1 MYRYYI
7 YIDMIFHIYI
17 CMYIYIYCIYIYIH
31 VHIDTMHIHIYIY
44 IMISNIYIYI
54 HTYIFNTSYYSIYSY
69 IVQPSI
75 YPCAVP
81 TWHGPCRRQKRR
93 DSCVVSG
100 PTPFGS
106 SCKAAGCAQWH
117 GETTGWGNHEMMGFP
132 WSYLHI
138 IHFHGIF
145 HYKLSIWAYPHFSN
159 LQMMG

>member
-17 CMYIYIYCIYIYIH
+17 YVCIYIYCIYIH
-31 VHIDTMHIHIYIY
+31 VHIDTMHIY
-44 IMISNIYIYI
+44 IMISNIYIY
-54 HTYIFNTSYYSIYSY
+54 TYIFNTSYYSIYSY

-100 PTPFGS
+100 PTPFDS

-132 WSYLHI
+132 WSWDYLHI